1 MSVSPAGRVVCPQCG
16 VNNFATQAACWRCGA
31 SLGGGAGQTRAA
43 GTPASDPPVAAATTY
58 RPAVSIDPAV
68 AAWSAWVLAF
78 LFPFVAVPVGL
89 VFLMLDDRRKAEI
102 GKTTLIAG
110 TIFSLLHLLATWAL
124 LQPVIGV
131 ARTLGGLS
139 SHTSPPGASAGLGGQ
154 DPNASVPPLNLPG
167 IPQTTP
173 SVPFPKP

>member
-1 MSVSPAGRVVCPQCG
+1 MSVSPAGRVLCPQCG

-31 SLGGGAGQTRAA
+31 TLGS
-43 GTPASDPPVAAATTY
+43 GTAPAQAVGSPTSAPPTAAAAY
-58 RPAVSIDPAV
+58 RPAASIDPAV
-68 AAWSAWVLAF
+68 ATWSAWILAF

-89 VFLMLDDRRKAEI
+89 VFLMLDDRRKADV

-110 TIFSLLHLLATWAL
+110 TVFSLLHLFATWAM

-131 ARTLGGLS
+131 VRTLGGLS
-139 SHTSPPGASAGLGGQ
+139 GRASATGGGA

-167 IPQTTP
+167 IPQTSPSP
-173 SVPFPKP
+173 SVPFPRP